1 MRLCGCLWHFN
12 SNIKFALEM
21 CCEHFSV
28 LRKVAAHPRG
38 QSASKCRWKELLGRV
53 GRKGACDGQ
62 WALPADFLNKSKI
75 EKEKIKLV
83 AICTVQCALAATK
96 LQAFSHRF
104 S

>member
-75 EKEKIKLV
+75 EKEKLNCSQF
-83 AICTVQCALAATK
+83 AQFNAL
-96 LQAFSHRF
+96 
-104 S
+104 